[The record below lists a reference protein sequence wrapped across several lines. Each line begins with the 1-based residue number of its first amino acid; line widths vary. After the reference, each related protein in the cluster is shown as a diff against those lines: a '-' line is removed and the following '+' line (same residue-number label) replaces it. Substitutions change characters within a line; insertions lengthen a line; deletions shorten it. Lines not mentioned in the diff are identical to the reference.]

1 MSLAANQSSDTSG
14 AGNRIEVDR
23 RTQLDVRCK
32 VHQLTFSPH
41 ADSKGILDVIRHVDP
56 CHVIL
61 VHGERAKMAKLKEK
75 VIKGLGIKCFDP
87 PNHAR
92 VTLPARAP
100 VKIELSKEIVDDVMG
115 NLKRGRVG
123 VGGCTQD
130 AVIREV
136 ELGQSDVGLQEDAGM
151 HDDNNELGTRIVVNG
166 TLQQEGKPPIFVLK
180 KMESAY
186 SDCDGDNHT

>member
-1 MSLAANQSSDTSG
+1 MSLAANQSSDTGG

-100 VKIELSKEIVDDVMG
+100 VKVDLSKEIVDDVTG
-115 NLKRGRVG
+115 CLKWRLVH
-123 VGGCTQD
+123 VGGCSEHEVANVTEGERKHMEVQEYA
-130 AVIREV
+130 AVHDSRPHV
-136 ELGQSDVGLQEDAGM
+136 DLVLNGALQHG
-151 HDDNNELGTRIVVNG
+151 
-166 TLQQEGKPPIFVLK
+166 VLK
-180 KMESAY
+180 KQRV
-186 SDCDGDNHT
+186 DHHTHEENQE